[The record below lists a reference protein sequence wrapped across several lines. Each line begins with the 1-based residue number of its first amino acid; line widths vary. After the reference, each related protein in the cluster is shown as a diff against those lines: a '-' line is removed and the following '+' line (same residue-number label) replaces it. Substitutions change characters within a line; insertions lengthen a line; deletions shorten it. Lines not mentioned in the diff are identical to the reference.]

1 MVKILK
7 IGLFVVGALVM
18 TVSVGEA
25 QDFYR
30 ARQNMGSKPIYGN
43 MQTMAW
49 KQVALRKMGPWQARA
64 YWTGM
69 IADNDRDMKGSG
81 RGPQMDRERGP
92 QSEGDRR
99 RGPQMDRERGPQT
112 EGDRRRGPQ
121 MERERGPK
129 NEGDRRRGPQMDRE
143 RGPQPEADRRR
154 GPQMERERGPQP
166 EDIRRPGTQNSRAS
180 GR

>member
-49 KQVALRKMGPWQARA
+49 KQVALRKIGPWQARA

-69 IADNDRDMKGSG
+69 IADNDRDMKERG

-99 RGPQMDRERGPQT
+99 RGPQMDRERGPQ
-112 EGDRRRGPQ
+112 P
-121 MERERGPK
+121 
-129 NEGDRRRGPQMDRE
+129 EGDRRRGPQMDRE
-143 RGPQPEADRRR
+143 RGPQFEGNRGR
-154 GPQMERERGPQP
+154 GPQKDRE
-166 EDIRRPGTQNSRAS
+166 
-180 GR
+180 

>member
-49 KQVALRKMGPWQARA
+49 KQVALRQLGPWQARA

-92 QSEGDRR
+92 QPEGDRR
-99 RGPQMDRERGPQT
+99 RGPQMDRERGPQF
-112 EGDRRRGPQ
+112 
-121 MERERGPK
+121 
-129 NEGDRRRGPQMDRE
+129 EGDRRRGPQMDRE
-143 RGPQPEADRRR
+143 RGPQPEGDRRR
-154 GPQMERERGPQP
+154 GPQMDRERGPQF
-166 EDIRRPGTQNSRAS
+166 EGNR
-180 GR
+180 GRGPQKDRE

>member
-7 IGLFVVGALVM
+7 TGLFVVGALAM
-18 TVSVGEA
+18 IVSVGEA

-30 ARQNMGSKPIYGN
+30 ASQNMGSKPIYGN

-69 IADNDRDMKGSG
+69 IADNDRDMKERG

-92 QSEGDRR
+92 QSGGNRGRGPQMDRERGPQFEGDRR
-99 RGPQMDRERGPQT
+99 RGPQMDRERET
-112 EGDRRRGPQ
+112 KSEDRR
-121 MERERGPK
+121 
-129 NEGDRRRGPQMDRE
+129 
-143 RGPQPEADRRR
+143 
-154 GPQMERERGPQP
+154 
-166 EDIRRPGTQNSRAS
+166 
-180 GR
+180 

>member
-7 IGLFVVGALVM
+7 TGLFVVGALAM
-18 TVSVGEA
+18 IVSVGEA

-43 MQTMAW
+43 MQTMTW
-49 KQVALRKMGPWQARA
+49 KQVALRQLGPWQARA

-92 QSEGDRR
+92 QPEGDRRRGPQMDRERGPQSEGDRR
-99 RGPQMDRERGPQT
+99 RGPQMDRERGPQF
-112 EGDRRRGPQ
+112 EGNRGRGPQ
-121 MERERGPK
+121 K
-129 NEGDRRRGPQMDRE
+129 DRE
-143 RGPQPEADRRR
+143 RETKSEDRR
-154 GPQMERERGPQP
+154 
-166 EDIRRPGTQNSRAS
+166 
-180 GR
+180 